1 MNDTLNPTDSSLLL
15 WLVAAAVAVLAA
27 HVAQGWVLQAQRA
40 ESNVVR
46 QQWRA
51 LLLAGLTLGTGICA
65 AMLLATSAQGLMFP
79 IGYKTLPAAG
89 LWLGAMAGC
98 LPIVAWAA
106 ATQRGWLLAL
116 SGVALAALAGGLDIG
131 WLWAAGFRP
140 GIIWRPTFLA
150 AGFVALIV
158 GLTAASWMA
167 YSGFAKGSS
176 RPALWRLGAALLT
189 GLTLAGG
196 QELLIFAAG
205 LPYQQGSI
213 YQAYVPLN
221 VLSLVAGVLVP
232 LVLTVMTVDL
242 LLRRPSKRRRGSS
255 QEFNPRR
262 RRKRRHRIRTL

>member
-1 MNDTLNPTDSSLLL
+1 MNETLNPTDSSLLL
-15 WLVAAAVAVLAA
+15 WLVAAAVAVLAS

-40 ESNVVR
+40 ESNVIK

-51 LLLAGLTLGTGICA
+51 LLLAGTTLGTGICA
-65 AMLLATSAQGLMFP
+65 AMLLASSAQGLMFP
-79 IGYKTLPAAG
+79 IGYKPLPVAG
-89 LWLGAMAGC
+89 LWVGAMLGC

-106 ATQRGWLLAL
+106 AASQRGWLVAL
-116 SGVALAALAGGLDIG
+116 SGAALALLAGGIEFG

-140 GIIWRPTFLA
+140 GIVWRPTFVA
-150 AGFVALIV
+150 AAVVALVV
-158 GLTAASWMA
+158 GLSAASWIA

-196 QELLIFAAG
+196 QELLIYAAG

-213 YQAYVPLN
+213 YQTYVPLN

-242 LLRRPSKRRRGSS
+242 LLRRPSRRRRGSS
-255 QEFNPRR
+255 EFNPRR